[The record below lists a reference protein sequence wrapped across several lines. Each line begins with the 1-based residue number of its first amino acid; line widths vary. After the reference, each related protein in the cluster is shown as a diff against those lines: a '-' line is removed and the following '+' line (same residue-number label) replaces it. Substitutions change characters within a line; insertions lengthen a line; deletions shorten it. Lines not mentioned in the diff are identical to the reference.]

1 MRYLMPL
8 LLVCACQ
15 PADNSADTATAAI
28 HEVNPIPSEEIA
40 LRPPTQEEAEK
51 IGKSCGV
58 NVKYWDGLGRPPPQ
72 QVYQPV
78 NATSE
83 QSKCYFDKVRDIVTK
98 PSSVR
103 AE

>member
-1 MRYLMPL
+1 ML
-8 LLVCACQ
+8 LPIVCACQ
-15 PADNSADTATAAI
+15 PVDTAADTATAAI
-28 HEVNPIPSEEIA
+28 EEASSVPTYGAA

-51 IGKSCGV
+51 IGKACGV
-58 NVKYWDGLGRPPPQ
+58 KVKYWDGLGRPPPE

-83 QSKCYFDKVRDIVTK
+83 QSKCFFDKVRDIVTK
-98 PSSVR
+98 ASSVK